1 MALALRH
8 ATNAQ
13 LAAAFRERYRAATGL
28 EAGRLARWLLN
39 RIADGTWT
47 DTQVRNAFG
56 LNVTQY
62 NAMKTRLETKA
73 ARYDAVIADAGE

>member
-1 MALALRH
+1 MALALKH
-8 ATNAQ
+8 ATGAQ
-13 LAAAFRERYRAATGL
+13 LAAAFRVRYREATGL
-28 EAGRLARWLLN
+28 EACRLARWLLN

-56 LNVTQY
+56 RNVTQY

-73 ARYDAVIADAGE
+73 ARYDAVVADAGE

>member
-1 MALALRH
+1 MALALKH
-8 ATNAQ
+8 ATGAQ

-47 DTQVRNAFG
+47 DAQVRNAFN
-56 LNVTQY
+56 LTVQQY
-62 NAMKTRLETKA
+62 SAAKA
-73 ARYDAVIADAGE
+73 RMTAQADRYDAVTQDRGE

>member
-1 MALALRH
+1 MAIVLKH
-8 ATNAQ
+8 ATAAQ
-13 LAAAFRERYRAATGL
+13 LAAAFRQKYQDAKAL
-28 EAGRLARWLLN
+28 EAGRLSRWLLN

-62 NAMKTRLETKA
+62 NQLKTRLTTRAE
-73 ARYDAVIADAGE
+73 RCDAVIAEAGE

>member
-1 MALALRH
+1 MALALKH

-13 LAAAFRERYRAATGL
+13 LAAAFRKRYREATGL

-47 DTQVRNAFG
+47 DAQVRNAFN
-56 LNVTQY
+56 LTVTQY
-62 NAMKTRLETKA
+62 NQLKTRLTTKA
-73 ARYDAVIADAGE
+73 ERYDAVMQDVGE

>member
-1 MALALRH
+1 MALVLRH
-8 ATNAQ
+8 ATGAQ
-13 LAAAFRERYRAATGL
+13 LAAEFRKRYREATGL

-47 DTQVRNAFG
+47 GAQVRAAFG
-56 LNVTQY
+56 LTVTQY

-73 ARYDAVIADAGE
+73 ARYDAVMQDVGE

>member
-1 MALALRH
+1 MALVLRH
-8 ATNAQ
+8 ATGAQ
-13 LAAAFRERYRAATGL
+13 LAAEFRRRYREATGI

-47 DTQVRNAFG
+47 DAQVRGAFG
-56 LNVTQY
+56 LTVTQY
-62 NAMKTRLETKA
+62 NNMKTRMETKA

>member
-1 MALALRH
+1 MPLALKH
-8 ATNAQ
+8 ATSSQ
-13 LAAAFRERYRAATGL
+13 LAAAFRERYRNATGL

-62 NAMKTRLETKA
+62 NSLKTRLTEKA
-73 ARYDAVIADAGE
+73 TRYDAVLADTGE